1 MPEPGKRFVEPDDVE
16 TMMFDW
22 GNIKWFS
29 EPRVTETERFSMGLV
44 ILEPGKGHVRHNHP
58 GVEEI
63 LYWKCY
69 GLNGFHFLQERQYHE
84 MLKIVQVQPFYS
96 ICFGNCNKQVGVV
109 LLFF

>member
-1 MPEPGKRFVEPDDVE
+1 MPEPGLRFVEQDDVE

-44 ILEPGKGHVRHNHP
+44 VLEPGKGHERHNHP

-63 LYWKCY
+63 LYY
-69 GLNGFHFLQERQYHE
+69 ISGEGEQMVEEDGQEIRR
-84 MLKIVQVQPFYS
+84 K
-96 ICFGNCNKQVGVV
+96 VGPGMMCHIPADMGSVTV
-109 LLFF
+109 FV